1 MFLFEAVGLWHMCHI
16 NVMVP
21 GKIQFSKETMGF
33 AHLSIEFCSFSLIWA
48 LACSAMVDS
57 IDKSEAIGW
66 ALCGCMKNGFWA
78 KRIST
83 NSVIWCVC
91 VWNEC
96 MYVYII
102 YIYIDLSIKLFIDLW
117 TYLSKSSW
125 IESIQMES
133 NTINLISSYL
143 IWSHL
148 ILSYLTYLPVCMSV
162 CLAACLCVCLLAS
175 LLACLIACLPAS
187 VAGWLFV
194 HLFVYLSIHLSNQI
208 LTTQT

>member
-1 MFLFEAVGLWHMCHI
+1 
-16 NVMVP
+16 
-21 GKIQFSKETMGF
+21 
-33 AHLSIEFCSFSLIWA
+33 
-48 LACSAMVDS
+48 MVDS

-66 ALCGCMKNGFWA
+66 ALCGCMKNGLWA

-96 MYVYII
+96 MYV

-143 IWSHL
+143 I
-148 ILSYLTYLPVCMSV
+148 LSYLSTCLYVRLPGCLPVCLSA
-162 CLAACLCVCLLAS
+162 CFLACLLAW
-175 LLACLIACLPAS
+175 LLACLPLWLAGCLS
-187 VAGWLFV
+187 I
-194 HLFVYLSIHLSNQI
+194 YLSIYPYISRI
-208 LTTQT
+208 KS